1 MENVSKMTNLS
12 VEFFHIGDIGY
23 LLHGKIFQN
32 SYNGGPNH
40 VFFPKWRKMTID
52 SYSENDMENFSEI
65 QNRDELGS
73 GGVTHR
79 KRDEII
85 YILRVSGGIF

>member
-1 MENVSKMTNLS
+1 MENFSKIVNFIMDKFSKT
-12 VEFFHIGDIGY
+12 
-23 LLHGKIFQN
+23 
-32 SYNGGPNH
+32 
-40 VFFPKWRKMTID
+40 D

-65 QNRDELGS
+65 QNRDELGW
-73 GGVTHR
+73 GGVTRR

>member
-1 MENVSKMTNLS
+1 MENFSKIVNFIMDKFSKT
-12 VEFFHIGDIGY
+12 
-23 LLHGKIFQN
+23 
-32 SYNGGPNH
+32 
-40 VFFPKWRKMTID
+40 D

-65 QNRDELGS
+65 AKNRDELGW

-85 YILRVSGGIF
+85 YIFRVSGGIF

>member
-1 MENVSKMTNLS
+1 ME
-12 VEFFHIGDIGY
+12 Y
-23 LLHGKIFQN
+23 
-32 SYNGGPNH
+32 
-40 VFFPKWRKMTID
+40 FPKLVAFFMDKFSKID

-65 QNRDELGS
+65 QNRDELGW
-73 GGVTHR
+73 GGVTRR